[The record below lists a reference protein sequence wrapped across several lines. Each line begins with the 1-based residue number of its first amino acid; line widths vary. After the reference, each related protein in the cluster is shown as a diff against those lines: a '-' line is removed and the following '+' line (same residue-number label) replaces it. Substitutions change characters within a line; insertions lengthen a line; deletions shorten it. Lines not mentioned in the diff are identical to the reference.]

1 MEIYYDPT
9 DGVLMAQNPQG
20 GWEVVKT
27 NAQLDP
33 QRIALDAKGFMYIA
47 GLDGIAHVVKDFDE
61 NPISLKGPE
70 GLEGQ
75 QGPAGKSGTKF
86 IVPTNEFIDGRIN
99 LM

>member
-47 GLDGIAHVVKDFDE
+47 GLDGVAHVVKDFDE
-61 NPISLKGPE
+61 N
-70 GLEGQ
+70 LE
-75 QGPAGKSGTKF
+75 
-86 IVPTNEFIDGRIN
+86 VRIQSEEIFN
-99 LM
+99 SMHRL